1 MNTMALAWR
10 MLWRDARAGE
20 LRLLLAALIIAVG
33 ALTAVGFFTDR
44 VARALEQEAN
54 QLLGADLLLV
64 SDHPWRDQVAESA
77 STHGLQVAQTQ
88 TFPSMVSRADAAQ
101 LSEIK
106 AVSEGYPLRGSLR
119 TASSVNAPEQQA
131 NGVPP
136 PGTVWVDARLAQALA
151 ANVGDT
157 LQVGER
163 ELKIDAILMMEPD
176 RGVNFFTLAPRLM
189 MNLADLPGTGLI
201 QYGSRVTYRLLLA
214 GENEALLAFRKQ
226 TESARARP
234 EIPRPFRFA
243 NGGAGCR
250 RHCAGSTALC
260 AAPS

>member
-1 MNTMALAWR
+1 MNTMGLAWR

-54 QLLGADLLLV
+54 QLLGADMLLV
-64 SDHPWRDQVAESA
+64 SDHPWREETAKAAAA
-77 STHGLQVAQTQ
+77 SGLQVAQTQ

-106 AVSEGYPLRGSLR
+106 AVSEGYPLRGNLR
-119 TASSVNAPEQQA
+119 TSSAVNAPEQA
-131 NGVPP
+131 ATGVPA
-136 PGTVWVDARLAQALA
+136 PGTVWVDARLAQTLA
-151 ANVGDT
+151 VGVGDS
-157 LQVGER
+157 LQVGES
-163 ELKIDAILMMEPD
+163 ELKVGAILMMEPD
-176 RGVNFFTLAPRLM
+176 RGVNFFTLAPRLL

-214 GENEALLAFRKQ
+214 GSPDALQAFRKDAEPQ
-226 TESARARP
+226 LGRGERIEDA
-234 EIPRPFRFA
+234 
-243 NGGAGCR
+243 
-250 RHCAGSTALC
+250 
-260 AAPS
+260 